1 MPSVSQGRI
10 ERDMKKESDQNHPID
25 LNNLTHDEI
34 GDNHLSSNIDTPMRA
49 DAFDLSDDQKIEKIE
64 EYFHGIMH
72 TLGLDMEDDSLQ
84 GTPHRVAKMY
94 VREMFSGLNPKN
106 KPKLTTFLNR
116 YNYDKMLI
124 EKNITIHS
132 ACEHHFLPIIGTAH
146 VAYISTGRVIGLS
159 KINRIVN
166 YYARRPQVQER
177 HALQVLNELKNALD
191 TEHVAVVIEAKH
203 LCVSTR
209 GVEDQNS
216 STVTVEFS
224 GKFNEKETKEEFLRY
239 IGSDLMQLG

>member
-1 MPSVSQGRI
+1 
-10 ERDMKKESDQNHPID
+10 MKKDQD
-25 LNNLTHDEI
+25 NLKGMNISELTAEEI
-34 GDNHLSSNIDTPMRA
+34 GDMHLSTNIETPLRD
-49 DAFDLSDDQKIEKIE
+49 DAFALSDDEKIAKIE

-72 TLGLDMEDDSLQ
+72 TLGLNMEDDSLS

-94 VREMFSGLNPKN
+94 VKEMFSGLNPAN
-106 KPKLTTFLNR
+106 KPKLTTFDNK
-116 YNYDKMLI
+116 YEYDKMLI
-124 EKNITIHS
+124 EKNITINS
-132 ACEHHFLPIIGTAH
+132 ACEHHFLPIIGKAH
-146 VAYISTGRVIGLS
+146 VAYISSGRVIGLS

-177 HALQVLNELKNALD
+177 HALQVLNELKNALN
-191 TEHVAVVIEAKH
+191 TEHVAVIIEAKH

-224 GKFNEKETKEEFLRY
+224 GKFNEKETKDEFLRY
-239 IGSDLMQLG
+239 ISSDLMQQL

>member
-1 MPSVSQGRI
+1 MVELKSDMNKDTEQSQ
-10 ERDMKKESDQNHPID
+10 DTD
-25 LNNLTHDEI
+25 LSKLSHDEI
-34 GDNHLSSNIDTPMRA
+34 GDNHLAANIQTPMRA
-49 DAFDLSDDQKIEKIE
+49 DAFKLSDDQKIEKIE

-72 TLGLDMEDDSLQ
+72 TLGLDMQDDSLS

-94 VREMFSGLNPKN
+94 VKEMFNGLNPKN

-124 EKNITIHS
+124 EKNITINS

-146 VAYISTGRVIGLS
+146 VGYLSTGRVIGLS

-177 HALQVLNELKNALD
+177 HALQVLNELKQALD

-209 GVEDQNS
+209 GVEDPNS
-216 STVTVEFS
+216 STVTVEYS
-224 GKFNEKETKEEFLRY
+224 GKFNEKDTKEEFLRY
-239 IGSDLMQLG
+239 IGSDLMQLS